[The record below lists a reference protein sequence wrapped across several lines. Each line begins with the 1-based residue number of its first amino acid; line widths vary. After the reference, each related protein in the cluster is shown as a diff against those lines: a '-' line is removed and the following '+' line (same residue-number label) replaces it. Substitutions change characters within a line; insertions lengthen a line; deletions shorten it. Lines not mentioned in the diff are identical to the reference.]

1 MLHNEARKLVL
12 EAWDKTHN
20 AKEIAKYFSVNQSTI
35 YRLVEERARTGSYET
50 RTQLR
55 GRKPILTEKQH
66 QDILELVQ
74 KQPDITMKEIIESLN
89 LPVGSKAVRRF
100 LIKQGYTYKK
110 KSCMQKNRSVPD
122 VQAKRSAWIEN
133 ISDAN
138 AEHQIYL
145 DESGINTNLTRHY
158 ARAVHGKCA
167 IDAAPINTPAG
178 IHRFVVHSS

>member
-1 MLHNEARKLVL
+1 MKLEKLVL
-12 EAWDKTHN
+12 EAWDKN
-20 AKEIAKYFSVNQSTI
+20 AQCQGDRKIFFSKPKVPYTAF
-35 YRLVEERARTGSYET
+35 VEERARTGSYET

-110 KSCMQKNRSVPD
+110 KVFAC
-122 VQAKRSAWIEN
+122 KRTGASPMCRQSA
-133 ISDAN
+133 A
-138 AEHQIYL
+138 
-145 DESGINTNLTRHY
+145 
-158 ARAVHGKCA
+158 HG
-167 IDAAPINTPAG
+167 
-178 IHRFVVHSS
+178 

>member
-74 KQPDITMKEIIESLN
+74 KKSLHAKEQER
-89 LPVGSKAVRRF
+89 PRCAGKAQRMDRKH
-100 LIKQGYTYKK
+100 I
-110 KSCMQKNRSVPD
+110 
-122 VQAKRSAWIEN
+122 
-133 ISDAN
+133 
-138 AEHQIYL
+138 
-145 DESGINTNLTRHY
+145 
-158 ARAVHGKCA
+158 
-167 IDAAPINTPAG
+167 
-178 IHRFVVHSS
+178 